1 VKYTL
6 KGIRPGY
13 AVVCVEGVSVG
24 HVQFVRAI
32 NPVLGNT
39 GWHAFVNSRRVGPTL
54 CHTRARAARAVA
66 EAASDNH
73 TGGQMKEPEWPKHP
87 DGTPKKMGELTPAQQ
102 REQFQAALR
111 RLKPEF
117 ANMGVKLVEG
127 KDH

>member
-1 VKYTL
+1 MKYTL

-39 GWHAFVNSRRVGPTL
+39 GWHAYVNSRRVGPTL

-66 EAASDNH
+66 ETVSATTRSQEMEA
-73 TGGQMKEPEWPKHP
+73 T
-87 DGTPKKMGELTPAQQ
+87 
-102 REQFQAALR
+102 
-111 RLKPEF
+111 RL
-117 ANMGVKLVEG
+117 
-127 KDH
+127 